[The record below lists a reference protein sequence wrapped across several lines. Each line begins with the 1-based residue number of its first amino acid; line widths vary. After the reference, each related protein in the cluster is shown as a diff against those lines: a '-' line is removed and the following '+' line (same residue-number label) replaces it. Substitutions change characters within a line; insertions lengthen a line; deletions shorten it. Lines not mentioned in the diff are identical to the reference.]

1 MSPIVTLC
9 VGPGGK
15 TFYVHE
21 ATLYKLPFFRAA
33 LGGLFSESGLRAV
46 TLPEDDPATVS
57 VLVEFL
63 STGVYTY
70 TFHGDSTSPPLP
82 TPGCEEGGF
91 HSAVYMMADKY
102 ECAPLAAAAMENL
115 RKVMKRVSGSE
126 LVRVWIA
133 AYEVGLRVLG
143 QGDGSTEG
151 LDTMVLK
158 TVKEMLDEDEGEI
171 DRAVREVPDFGI
183 DLLKIALREAGK
195 D

>member
-9 VGPGGK
+9 VGSGGK

-33 LGGLFSESGLRAV
+33 LGGLFSEAGLRAIN
-46 TLPEDDPATVS
+46 LPEDDPATVS
-57 VLVEFL
+57 ALVEFL

-70 TFHGDSTSPPLP
+70 TFQGDSPSASLLSP
-82 TPGCEEGGF
+82 GREEAGF

-115 RKVMKRVSGSE
+115 RKVMKGVSGSE

-133 AYEVGLRVLG
+133 AYEVGLRVLE
-143 QGDGSTEG
+143 QGDGNTEG
-151 LDTMVLK
+151 LDAMVLK
-158 TVKEMLDEDEGEI
+158 MVKEMLDEDEGEI
-171 DRAVREVPDFGI
+171 DRAMREVPDFGI
-183 DLLKIALREAGK
+183 DLLKIALREVGE